1 MTEPISEKIPPIL
14 IGYVS
19 HREFGGFRMPATVQ
33 NLVMRDYAQRMK
45 AIFRLSVDEHSFAD
59 CYMRLFAIL
68 DRPDGIDGVVMCSA
82 SMLPNR
88 RDLRHAIY
96 ERILTHNV
104 AMHFVFE
111 NLVIRNSED
120 VRKAEDIRGFT
131 QILKNCPQSIPADL
145 LPRTEEVFK
154 FS

>member
-1 MTEPISEKIPPIL
+1 MTEPIARKIPSIL

-45 AIFRLSVDEHSFAD
+45 AGFRLSVDEHSFAD

-68 DRPDGIDGVVMCSA
+68 DHPDGIDGVVMCSA

-88 RDLRHAIY
+88 YELRHSVY
-96 ERILTHNV
+96 EKILTHNV
-104 AMHFVFE
+104 ALHFVFE
-111 NLVIRNSED
+111 NFIVGNSED
-120 VRKAEDIRGFT
+120 VRKTEEIRSFT

-145 LPRTEEVFK
+145 LPQAREVFR